1 MEVKEGST
9 RVFQGLTANQI
20 AIRPDQLQ
28 MLHGM
33 LEQWCAAHK
42 FEKTDW
48 QASDAAARMI
58 SLFQGCGNN
67 EARFRELMKDFN

>member
-20 AIRPDQLQ
+20 AIDQLR

-58 SLFQGCGNN
+58 SLFQGCGNI
-67 EARFRELMKDFN
+67 EARFCELMKDFN